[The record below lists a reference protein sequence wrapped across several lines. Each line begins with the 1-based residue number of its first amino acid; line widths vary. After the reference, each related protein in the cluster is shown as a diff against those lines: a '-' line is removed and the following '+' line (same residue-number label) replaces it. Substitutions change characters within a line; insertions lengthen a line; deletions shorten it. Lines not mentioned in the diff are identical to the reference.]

1 MGLLDYTIDSD
12 ITIEWLTA
20 HDWRI
25 PSQGLFSTEPASV
38 HDGIIIANKTIENVS
53 CGALSI
59 HIILQFVGM
68 NGQSVLTVQVV
79 GTTNMLYNHPLVT
92 MPAIVASDI
101 KTIGDLFVAER
112 VAEDRATEQTM
123 EFTKAIEGK
132 GRCI

>member
-1 MGLLDYTIDSD
+1 MGLLDYTIDSG

-25 PSQGLFSTEPASV
+25 PSQGLFSTEPAPV
-38 HDGIIIANKTIENVS
+38 HVS

-123 EFTKAIEGK
+123 EFTKAIERK